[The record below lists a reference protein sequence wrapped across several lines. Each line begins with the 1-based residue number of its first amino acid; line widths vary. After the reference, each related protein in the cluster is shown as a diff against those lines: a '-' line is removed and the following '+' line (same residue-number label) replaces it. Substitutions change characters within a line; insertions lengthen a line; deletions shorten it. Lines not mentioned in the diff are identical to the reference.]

1 MKTKSLFNNWQLK
14 LGAAAIA
21 MLVWLMIMSFADP
34 TSTRT
39 ISNVPITVVNDDIF
53 SDAGKSYTV
62 DGRLSTSVKVT
73 GRSSVVKN
81 LSASDFTATADLSKI
96 YDVTGQVPITLAC
109 SAREASMLT
118 YTPSSASLKIKI
130 EDMLAKQYP
139 VTVRTEGS
147 VEEGYLLGPITTT
160 PQEITVKA
168 PKSVIERVAE
178 VVIIVDI
185 EGLSENASISCTPHY
200 YSAAGT
206 ELTFEEAKD
215 TYFSAKEVTAEVEIR
230 TIKTVPIVISVGGQ
244 DKVPAGYRYTGADQS
259 LSTVQV
265 SGLRSRLAELN
276 SITIPEKVLT
286 VAGATENVTERIDLS
301 DYLPEGISLVN
312 EEESELTVTL
322 LVEPLIV
329 KTYEVENIELKGR
342 KDGYEYTIL
351 NMPVQIRLR
360 ALEEDFKGISDEHI
374 TAWVDVSACGAGDT
388 SLPLHVELDS
398 VFELY
403 EGAQVSL
410 RVRSKP
416 ESPLNSGENNE

>member
-160 PQEITVKA
+160 PEEITVKA

-178 VVIIVDI
+178 VVVIVDI

-215 TYFSAKEVTAEVEIR
+215 TYFSAKEVAAEVEIR

-374 TAWVDVSACGAGDT
+374 TAWIDVSACGAGDA

-416 ESPLNSGENNE
+416 ESPLDPRENNE